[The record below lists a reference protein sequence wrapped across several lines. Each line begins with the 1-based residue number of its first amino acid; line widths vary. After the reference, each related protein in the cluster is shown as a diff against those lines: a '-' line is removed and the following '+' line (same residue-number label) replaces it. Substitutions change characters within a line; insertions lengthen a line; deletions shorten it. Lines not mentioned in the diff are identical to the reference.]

1 MDFEFGPEAQARAE
15 RVTAF
20 FEAEVLPRHREWF
33 RTVVEEG
40 GEASF
45 IRDLQARARAH
56 GLWNLALP
64 DLAEDE
70 PGTRLSNLEFA
81 PLAEIM
87 GRLPWGSEPFNC
99 QAPDVPNMVML
110 HNVATPEQKRLWLD
124 PLLRA
129 ETRSAFALTEPG
141 VASSDATNI
150 AATIE
155 RDGDGYVVNGSKW
168 YSTGAAHP
176 RCSFLIVVGV
186 TNPDAERTWRH
197 SAVVVPTSAPGV
209 TVTRS
214 LRFLGWEDHVAP
226 IGEITF
232 ENVRIPREHLLGR
245 EGDGFRISQTRL
257 GPARVHHCMRLIGIS
272 EVLVSLMQ
280 ARARE
285 RRTFGRTISEYD
297 TVQRWVAESRVEIEQ
312 ARLLVYR
319 TAWALD
325 RHGFRGAW
333 RDVSLSKLAVPAMAQ
348 RIADRAVQLFGAM
361 GGSDDVPIHHA
372 YAYARLMRIGDGPDE
387 VHYRQIAKLE
397 PVPGW
402 ALADSPY
409 VTRPVAGAQVKATS
423 VRPAVSPE
431 TCRSQ

>member
-1 MDFEFGPEAQARAE
+1 MDFEFAPEARALVD
-15 RVTAF
+15 RVEAF
-20 FEAEVLPRHREWF
+20 FEAEILPRNREWF
-33 RTVVEEG
+33 RTVVEER
-40 GEASF
+40 GEAPF
-45 IRDLQARARAH
+45 MRELQEKARDQR
-56 GLWNLALP
+56 LWNLALP
-64 DLAEDE
+64 DLTDNE
-70 PGTRLSNLEFA
+70 PGTRLSNLDFA

-87 GRLPWGSEPFNC
+87 GRLAWGSEPFNC

-110 HNVATPEQKRLWLD
+110 QNVATPEQKRRWLD

-129 ETRSAFALTEPG
+129 EVRSAFALTEPG

-150 AATIE
+150 ATTIE
-155 RDGDGYVVNGSKW
+155 RDGDEYVVNGVKW

-186 TNPDAERTWRH
+186 TSPQAERTWQH
-197 SAVVVPTSAPGV
+197 SAVVVPMSLPGV
-209 TVTRS
+209 SVTRP

-226 IGEITF
+226 IGEITLQ
-232 ENVRIPREHLLGR
+232 NVRIPVENRLGQ

-257 GPARVHHCMRLIGIS
+257 GPARVHHCMRLIGLS
-272 EVLVSLMQ
+272 EVLVALMQ
-280 ARARE
+280 ARSRE
-285 RRTFGRTISEYD
+285 RRTFGRSVSEYD
-297 TVQRWVAESRVEIEQ
+297 TVQRWIAESRVELEQ

-348 RIADRAVQLFGAM
+348 RIADRAVQVFGAM

-397 PVPGW
+397 PVPVW
-402 ALADSPY
+402 SLATSPY
-409 VTRPVAGAQVKATS
+409 LTRPVSAYKT
-423 VRPAVSPE
+423 
-431 TCRSQ
+431 